1 MTLSEISL
9 SLNHIPES
17 DMKIAS
23 GAMLQLSVQLA
34 YYIGF
39 PFQYINNIAATF
51 VANLPSIDPQIVSIF
66 QPSPN
71 NMKAT
76 QHCAVSKYL

>member
-1 MTLSEISL
+1 
-9 SLNHIPES
+9 
-17 DMKIAS
+17 MKIAS
-23 GAMLQLSVQLA
+23 GAMLELSVQLA

-39 PFQYINNIAATF
+39 TYQYINNIAATF
-51 VANLPSIDPQIVSIF
+51 VAKLPSIDATDVSIF
-66 QPSPN
+66 HPSPN

>member
-1 MTLSEISL
+1 ME
-9 SLNHIPES
+9 
-17 DMKIAS
+17 IAS
-23 GAMLQLSVQLA
+23 GAMLELSVQLA
-34 YYIGF
+34 YCIGF

-51 VANLPSIDPQIVSIF
+51 IAKLSSIDATAISIF
-66 QPSPN
+66 HPSPN